1 MKKEF
6 LVEVGEEFI
15 KRISVFLKCIFVL
28 SFYRLFFSIRRKIEV
43 EMVMQWVDMFE
54 EEQRV
59 RKWMKQRQLNKI
71 IDYRKYS
78 LFDFR
83 KGSSDNQQLVCIIIS
98 KYRQLILYFI
108 GFFLGGKVV
117 GGLIF
122 ISCILCVRYC
132 VCCCNLKL
140 LFEKC

>member
-117 GGLIF
+117 GG
-122 ISCILCVRYC
+122 
-132 VCCCNLKL
+132 
-140 LFEKC
+140 